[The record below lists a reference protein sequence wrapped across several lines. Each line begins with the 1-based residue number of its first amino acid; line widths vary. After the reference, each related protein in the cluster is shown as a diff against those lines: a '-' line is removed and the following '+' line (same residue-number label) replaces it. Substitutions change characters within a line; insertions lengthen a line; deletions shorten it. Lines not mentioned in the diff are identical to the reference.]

1 MSASG
6 QSNPKNAKKDQSR
19 PVLKIGG
26 DVKGNIIVGDDNEF
40 RQTTKTEKLVPVSER
55 SKPKKEYGWQFGAVV
70 IIALVALGCISLV
83 TAAGRNPFATWFF
96 TPTPGLTTSPLY
108 PTEAIISPTPEIQG
122 AACTFTHNCPAGQDW
137 VNNCIAGYN
146 WSIYSSSDFPEVARD
161 EVGCYSQPILNVF
174 YTNDGGLSILAQ
186 PTALTSS
193 KDYGLFTLLPQSGN
207 VSFTLDLNK
216 IDNGQVW
223 VGVFEKTDV
232 RSTGVLL
239 VVPPGDVREQAFA
252 LKTMPSESRVEVSRI
267 FQNSEGKYTLGFE
280 LELGSII
287 ASVEGV
293 SMTPIPFTP
302 RSRWLFVGYRAKL
315 DDPTNG
321 TANIQALFTDLK
333 IK

>member
-40 RQTTKTEKLVPVSER
+40 RQTTKTERLVPASER
-55 SKPKKEYGWQFGAVV
+55 SKPRKEYGWQFGAVV
-70 IIALVALGCISLV
+70 IIALAALGCISLV
-83 TAAGRNPFATWFF
+83 TAAGRKPFATWFF
-96 TPTPGLTTSPLY
+96 TPIPGPTTSPSY
-108 PTEAIISPTPEIQG
+108 PTEPIISPTADTQD
-122 AACTFTHNCPAGQDW
+122 AACTLTHNCPAGQDW
-137 VNNCIAGYN
+137 VNNCIAGYD
-146 WSIYSSSDFPEVARD
+146 WTIYSSSDFSEVPRD
-161 EVGCYSQPILNVF
+161 DSECYSQPILNVF
-174 YTNDGGLSILAQ
+174 YTNDSGLFILAQ

-193 KDYGLFTLLPQSGN
+193 KDYGLFTLLSQSGN
-207 VSFTLDLNK
+207 VSVTLDLNR

-223 VGVFEKTDV
+223 FGIFEKPDA

-239 VVPPGDVREQAFA
+239 VVPPGDVRQQAFA
-252 LKTMPSESRVEVSRI
+252 LKTMPNESRVEVSRI
-267 FQNSEGKYTLGFE
+267 FQNPDGRYSLNFE

-302 RSRWLFVGYRAKL
+302 RSRWLFIGYRAKL
-315 DDPTNG
+315 DDLTNG